1 MQLTSQPRPRKG
13 DSINKSINQ
22 CYFVRK
28 PESRPTKHFVGAS
41 HRPIQSS
48 RHSVY
53 ESGTRISRTATTRFA
68 YVQAWFKKTHACQ
81 RQRGR
86 CTSHIIERK
95 VNESEEDEAVDAC
108 TPVSTTRGH
117 RTVVIITSIFDT
129 NSQTANAKIV
139 KSINARTQ
147 AIEFGSIDHYADE
160 CVHHGRR
167 QRDVNLHSTFNHPK
181 IWILLTRTI
190 SLTTYLEIKVH
201 NR

>member
-1 MQLTSQPRPRKG
+1 
-13 DSINKSINQ
+13 
-22 CYFVRK
+22 
-28 PESRPTKHFVGAS
+28 
-41 HRPIQSS
+41 
-48 RHSVY
+48 
-53 ESGTRISRTATTRFA
+53 
-68 YVQAWFKKTHACQ
+68 
-81 RQRGR
+81 
-86 CTSHIIERK
+86 
-95 VNESEEDEAVDAC
+95 
-108 TPVSTTRGH
+108 VSTTRDH
-117 RTVVIITSIFDT
+117 RTVVIITSVFDT

-167 QRDVNLHSTFNHPK
+167 QRDVNLHNTFNHPK